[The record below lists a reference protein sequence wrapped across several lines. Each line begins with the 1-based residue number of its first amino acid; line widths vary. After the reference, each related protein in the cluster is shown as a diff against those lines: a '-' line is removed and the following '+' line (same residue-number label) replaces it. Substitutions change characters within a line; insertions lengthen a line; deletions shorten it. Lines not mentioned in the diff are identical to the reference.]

1 MTAKHQQTMTLDEF
15 LEDWKSPDDCITV
28 HTSGSTGKP
37 KAMRVEKARMMAS
50 AVKTCRFLS
59 LGRGDSALLCM
70 PLDYIAG
77 KMVVV
82 RSIVS
87 GMRLVSVVP
96 SSHPLRD
103 LDEPPTFAA
112 MVPLQVYSSMQ
123 VPEELGM
130 LRRIRHLLIGGG
142 AVDPDMERALRS
154 FPNAVWSTY
163 GMTETLSHIALRRL
177 SGDSASDYYT
187 PFEGVRLWQGDDG
200 CLCVDAPDVCSMP
213 LHTRDMVD
221 FHPDGIRFR
230 IVGRKD
236 NVIVSGGIK
245 IHIEEVEQL
254 LAPHITRDFAVSK
267 RPDHRLGE
275 MVVLVIAVPEM
286 FSGSVADSSRS
297 ASRQMVRLDERAE
310 AAAPAALRDE
320 WSSIRK
326 VLAACLP
333 RYWQPREIYA
343 APAVPHT
350 ATGKIARAA
359 VLSMV
364 SQV

>member
-1 MTAKHQQTMTLDEF
+1 MTKHQQTMTLDEF
-15 LEDWKSPDDCITV
+15 LEDWNSPDDCITV

-37 KAMRVEKARMMAS
+37 KAMSVEKARMMAS
-50 AVKTCRFLS
+50 AAKTCRFLS
-59 LGRGDSALLCM
+59 LDSGDSALLCM

-82 RSIVS
+82 RSLVS
-87 GMRLVSVVP
+87 GMRLVSVPP
-96 SSHPLRD
+96 SSHPLRG
-103 LDEPPTFAA
+103 LDAPPSFAA
-112 MVPLQVYSSMQ
+112 MVPLQVYCSMQ
-123 VPEELGM
+123 VPEELDM
-130 LRRIRHLLIGGG
+130 LRRIKHLLIGGG
-142 AVDPDMERALRS
+142 AVDPDMERSLRS

-177 SGDSASDYYT
+177 SGDSASEYYT
-187 PFEGVRLWQGDDG
+187 PFDGVRLWQGDDD
-200 CLCVDAPDVCSMP
+200 CLCIEAPDVCP
-213 LHTRDMVD
+213 LTLHTRDMVE
-221 FHPDGIRFR
+221 FHPDGLRFR

-275 MVVLVIAVPEM
+275 MVVLLIAVPEM
-286 FSGSVADSSRS
+286 FSSSVAGISRT
-297 ASRQMVRLDERAE
+297 ASPQIVRVDEKADE
-310 AAAPAALRDE
+310 AVPAALRDE

-326 VLAACLP
+326 VLSACLP
-333 RYWQPREIYA
+333 RYWQPKEIYA
-343 APAVPHT
+343 APSVPHT
-350 ATGKIARAA
+350 GTGKIARTA

-364 SQV
+364 GKV